1 MKSDDG
7 KAIFR
12 CQELLPQRTKTFVTK
27 TPLKLSGKLFIIYF
41 TTLYKKKKIRQIY
54 VSWKENY
61 IELTYCNNYFWS
73 YHLKL

>member
-1 MKSDDG
+1 MPGTPASKDENFCNKNPS
-7 KAIFR
+7 KTIWKTIYYLFYYS
-12 CQELLPQRTKTFVTK
+12 LP
-27 TPLKLSGKLFIIYF
+27 
-41 TTLYKKKKIRQIY
+41 KKKIRQIY